1 MHNGLIQ
8 NILKGHCSQRIFG
21 PDAQTLFTWSSF
33 WDSLSAWE
41 KAIYNKPHKEF
52 VKSEAWLQ
60 NGQMQSILED
70 LKKFLG
76 TFNIKIFF

>member
-52 VKSEAWLQ
+52 VKSEAWFAKWTNAIDFGGPKEVFRNL
-60 NGQMQSILED
+60 
-70 LKKFLG
+70 
-76 TFNIKIFF
+76 